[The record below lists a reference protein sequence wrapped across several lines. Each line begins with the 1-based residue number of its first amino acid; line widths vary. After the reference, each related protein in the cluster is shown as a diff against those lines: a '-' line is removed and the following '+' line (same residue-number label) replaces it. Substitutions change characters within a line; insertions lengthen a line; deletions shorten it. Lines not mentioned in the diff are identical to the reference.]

1 MFQNQSKNLGKH
13 DFMKM
18 TLPFSKSSNFEI
30 NKNSQQ
36 NVTVV
41 QKKISTMDTSLIR
54 KMNHKGKKQKG
65 SFLGRESFKISTSS
79 CGDSQDVKTKPR
91 AFVFDTN
98 SSHSQQISESAL
110 KKEANSAK
118 GKPSVE
124 GIKKRN
130 GEENAAKTSLFEL
143 LTKNRFS
150 FSNT

>member
-54 KMNHKGKKQKG
+54 KMNHKVGK
-65 SFLGRESFKISTSS
+65 LLNLLS
-79 CGDSQDVKTKPR
+79 C
-91 AFVFDTN
+91 
-98 SSHSQQISESAL
+98 QIS
-110 KKEANSAK
+110 
-118 GKPSVE
+118 PSM
-124 GIKKRN
+124 IDCRFF
-130 GEENAAKTSLFEL
+130 LFNCIEICICGSSDRG
-143 LTKNRFS
+143 KNRRGHF
-150 FSNT
+150 